1 MAITNLNEYYA
12 SKGQAL
18 PSVSQRAGLAS
29 QAGINN
35 YTGSPQQ
42 NASLLKNLTTNPAPA
57 TVVDTTK
64 IATSVNNP
72 APVIP
77 VGVVTEPQ
85 KRMTLPTAPVPTA
98 SGALSGNAGV
108 LLQQPVINNLND
120 LSGANA
126 IAQNNSDI
134 ASKTYEEQVLS
145 MLNQVQNRPG
155 ELQQQYR
162 IQELQSDQATAK
174 AKYDSLDLA
183 YRRQEEATTTNPS
196 LSAEQKQARLSEIG
210 RKKSSELADVAI
222 DYSLKSGLFTNAKSL
237 MDDQIKAELEP
248 MKLKVDYYKTIKDDY
263 RDVLDKT
270 QKLQI
275 DKVIRDED
283 RAYQQ
288 KKDALELANSMKL
301 ASFKA
306 SLDSK
311 NAVNNS
317 YLSPAMKLKVAAN
330 PQFQK
335 IQSKI
340 SLSKALEEYKNQID
354 SFKATG
360 VPLVKLGAGE
370 RRALR
375 TTVDTVIGPSLNV
388 AVGQGALSQDEAD
401 RILSKLTVNKIGGGS
416 IVKKNAD
423 AILSAYKTI
432 NTSDLNTLDSLY
444 PGVIDGIPEVAEYYY
459 GNTSNQLTND
469 DLLNNINGALNNTTS
484 AQVDNSQF
492 FSNY

>member
-29 QAGINN
+29 QAGISN

-64 IATSVNNP
+64 VATSVNNP

-288 KKDALELANSMKL
+288 KKDALELSNSMKL

-306 SLDSK
+306 GLELQQIRERNSSVGLSGDSIPGVDGKKQINNEALDLYTLLGDLKTGKGMKGAVGAK
-311 NAVNNS
+311 NVFKKLGFATPAVGYSNNVERMKALLS
-317 YLSPAMKLKVAAN
+317 YDNLGKLKGSMSDKDLLFLQQLGSGLNTDLNEKDFTKELNKVSDTLKRN
-330 PQFQK
+330 YGYSTEEIKQFTDP
-335 IQSKI
+335 
-340 SLSKALEEYKNQID
+340 EENYVNIVTQQIND
-354 SFKATG
+354 P
-360 VPLVKLGAGE
+360 VE
-370 RRALR
+370 
-375 TTVDTVIGPSLNV
+375 DYM
-388 AVGQGALSQDEAD
+388 
-401 RILSKLTVNKIGGGS
+401 SKLSSFTQQG
-416 IVKKNAD
+416 
-423 AILSAYKTI
+423 
-432 NTSDLNTLDSLY
+432 
-444 PGVIDGIPEVAEYYY
+444 
-459 GNTSNQLTND
+459 Q
-469 DLLNNINGALNNTTS
+469 
-484 AQVDNSQF
+484 
-492 FSNY
+492 